1 LRENP
6 DPAANIPSPLT
17 GAIAR
22 GLRASWCN
30 CRAAGARLPARDL
43 SESQPQHVRQT
54 KSPWNFLRS
63 FGNPGCC
70 GWDTRAPFHLGNTPA
85 EFTIRR
91 LVSKRLPAAT
101 GFIFKPMKTIL
112 MKSDQPLP
120 RFRLRRAP
128 TRQVGTAGRWP
139 VFAALR
145 PGRQVA
151 PSSLRFDATRSDKMA
166 NTARSRHASRVT
178 RHPRAFTIVEL
189 LTVIA
194 IIGILAAMLLPVLSR
209 AKIVAQKQQAKV
221 EISQIVGAIQQY
233 DSVYGRF
240 PVSKDDPALAG
251 TNDFTCGGTG
261 YDSSGVNQLW
271 TMGITNNWEVI
282 AILMDITTYSNGVQT
297 VNYNHFKNPQQTA
310 FLNAKMS
317 GDTRSPG
324 VGTDLVYRDP
334 WGNPY
339 IITMDLTYDEQCRDA
354 FYCQQVVSQT
364 KPSSQQGL
372 NGLFNPDAAANG
384 NSDNFLYHGKVMVWS
399 AGPDRMIVTNSP
411 TPPLPSGNLGVNKD
425 NILSWQ

>member
-1 LRENP
+1 
-6 DPAANIPSPLT
+6 
-17 GAIAR
+17 
-22 GLRASWCN
+22 
-30 CRAAGARLPARDL
+30 
-43 SESQPQHVRQT
+43 
-54 KSPWNFLRS
+54 
-63 FGNPGCC
+63 
-70 GWDTRAPFHLGNTPA
+70 
-85 EFTIRR
+85 
-91 LVSKRLPAAT
+91 
-101 GFIFKPMKTIL
+101 MKTIL
-112 MKSDQPLP
+112 KNSGEWQVASDAGDDVRSLW
-120 RFRLRRAP
+120 RSSRLSLVTSAP
-128 TRQVGTAGRWP
+128 TKRRLAP
-139 VFAALR
+139 R
-145 PGRQVA
+145 P
-151 PSSLRFDATRSDKMA
+151 
-166 NTARSRHASRVT
+166 
-178 RHPRAFTIVEL
+178 AFTIVEL

-209 AKIVAQKQQAKV
+209 AKISAQKKQATV

-240 PVSKDDPALAG
+240 PVSPTDQQWAG
-251 TNDFTCGGTG
+251 TNDFTCGGAG
-261 YDSSGVNQLW
+261 YDINGINQLW
-271 TMGITNNWEVI
+271 TVGITNNGEVI

-297 VNYNHFKNPQQTA
+297 VNYNHVKNPQQTI

-364 KPSSQQGL
+364 QPNSQQGL
-372 NGLFNPDAAANG
+372 NGLFNPDANG
-384 NSDNFLYHGKVMVWS
+384 ASDNFLYHGKVMVWS
-399 AGPDRMIVTNSP
+399 AGPDRMIQTNSP